1 MATHYGFK
9 NLDKWYNMKVVWFTE
24 GQWSGKVHRST
35 PNMKAPLDWMCVMGA
50 DHFNLNDTPN
60 QQYDMGILVIPKSN
74 PETVNLEHIRKFCS
88 KVAVMQE
95 GPFWLFQDYELT
107 NQIHYYNTLISADI
121 IFAHN
126 EQDRRYYKGLTNHP
140 DVRVLQS
147 VMIKDPIGKVVDYN
161 ERSGI
166 MIGGNMVSWYGGF
179 DSFIL
184 ASSVTNE
191 IYQPKMGRRQQN
203 EERLGIAQLPYMS
216 WDVWISELSKCKVG
230 IHMMRTHAAGTF
242 ALNCSYLGIPC
253 IGYDG
258 LDTQRILHPN
268 LTVSDGDMETAKKLI
283 NKLWNDLDFY
293 EENRILTTE
302 LYNKH
307 YSEEEWKRKFYNE
320 FK

>member
-1 MATHYGFK
+1 
-9 NLDKWYNMKVVWFTE
+9 MKVAFFTE
-24 GQWSGKVHRST
+24 MGFRGRVPRTHK
-35 PNMKAPLDWMCVMGA
+35 NMRTEFAWMVGLDA
-50 DHFNLNDTPN
+50 EHFNLNDTPS
-60 QQYDMGILVIPKSN
+60 QKYDLGIVITPKNS
-74 PETVNLEHIRKFCS
+74 PEKVDLKKIKSFCK
-88 KVAVMQE
+88 KVGVMQE
-95 GPFWLFQDYELT
+95 GPFWFFQDYDLS
-107 NQIHYYNTLISADI
+107 NQIHYYNNLVESDI

-126 EQDRRYYKGLTNHP
+126 EQDRQYYKGLTNHT

-147 VMIKDPIGKVVDYN
+147 LMIEDPISN
-161 ERSGI
+161 ITSHEERSGI
-166 MIGGNMVSWYGGF
+166 MIGGNMKSWYGGF
-179 DSFIL
+179 DSFML
-184 ASSVTNE
+184 ASSVTDE
-191 IYQPKMGRRQQN
+191 IYSPQMGRRQDG
-203 EERLGIAQLPYMS
+203 EEQLGITQLPYLE
-216 WDVWISELSKCKVG
+216 WNQWISELSKRRVG

-268 LTVSDGDMETAKKLI
+268 LTVVDGDLESARKLVDR
-283 NKLWNDLDFY
+283 LWNDLDFY